1 MSKYINKSGGGKVF
15 GVIISTIFV
24 VAVIAVISL
33 IFYPE
38 IKEAFTVTIPENMEQ
53 IRNDVNADEKEDKET
68 SGSGQ
73 ISGENETVGE
83 KPTTDVP
90 ANNIDEIIE
99 EAVNEA
105 SQIIE

>member
-1 MSKYINKSGGGKVF
+1 MSKYSNKSGGKVV
-15 GVIISTIFV
+15 GIVLSTILV
-24 VAVIAVISL
+24 IAVIAVISL

-53 IRNDVNADEKEDKET
+53 IRNDVNANEKEDKET

-90 ANNIDEIIE
+90 SNNIDEIIE